1 MSGPVSLQD
10 APKNAKQGD
19 GLCLG
24 LQQLRAPEAKTGS
37 TLPGYVIRFRSHKA
51 LALVDALRKLLRDAE
66 DFSTGVQPNR
76 VQSQ

>member
-1 MSGPVSLQD
+1 MGFVWSYSSF
-10 APKNAKQGD
+10 
-19 GLCLG
+19 
-24 LQQLRAPEAKTGS
+24 RAPEAKTGS

-66 DFSTGVQPNR
+66 DFPTGVQPNR